1 MQWSELKEGQV
12 VRLMASRH
20 RLSLTGYPLKEAMVC
35 FFGCFFS
42 VLYRIFCTCKVIKP
56 VYICHVKDA
65 QAIPQKSTLQHLSG
79 IEIWDLTRSFQFFNP
94 FFGEWVGVL
103 NKIYILGTYCS
114 YRDNALLVFQMCL
127 LFIVQMEIN
136 NADVGDVCTEG
147 MQFVCVRVTER
158 MLKVSCGNNNSHF
171 S

>member
-56 VYICHVKDA
+56 VYICHIKDA
-65 QAIPQKSTLQHLSG
+65 QSIPQKSTLQHLSG

-94 FFGEWVGVL
+94 FFGEWAGVL

-127 LFIVQMEIN
+127 LFYSTDGDWQCRCGWCLHRG
-136 NADVGDVCTEG
+136 NAVCICKGDREDAEG
-147 MQFVCVRVTER
+147 E
-158 MLKVSCGNNNSHF
+158 LWK
-171 S
+171 